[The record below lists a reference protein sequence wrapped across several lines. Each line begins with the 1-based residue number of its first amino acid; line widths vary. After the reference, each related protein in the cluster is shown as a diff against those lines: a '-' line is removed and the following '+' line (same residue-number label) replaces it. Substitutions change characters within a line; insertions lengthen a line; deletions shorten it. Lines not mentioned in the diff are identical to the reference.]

1 MNAKWERSGIR
12 PGKRELLTSSQGPI
26 RWANLTSRSFYFF
39 RWIEAER
46 PSILFDL
53 EKRIIYWF
61 VLDSTLA

>member
-12 PGKRELLTSSQGPI
+12 SGKMELLTSSLGPI
-26 RWANLTSRSFYFF
+26 RRANLTSRGFYFF

-53 EKRIIYWF
+53 EKIIIYWF
-61 VLDSTLA
+61 VLDSTLT